1 MTTINFIMLSL
12 FLIEIALSAYILYQS
27 SVKDPDDILFM
38 MIWPLFELIK
48 AGGFLVVF
56 KSDAVYIVVALFY
69 MIDFVIISAIC
80 GPTTNTK
87 DTRHKIKF

>member
-1 MTTINFIMLSL
+1 MTTINFIMLGL
-12 FLIEIALSAYILYQS
+12 FLIEIALSAYILYQA
-27 SVKDPDDILFM
+27 SVKDPDDILF
-38 MIWPLFELIK
+38 IIVWLLLELIK

-69 MIDFVIISAIC
+69 MMDFVIISAIC

-87 DTRHKIKF
+87 DTRHKIKL

>member
-1 MTTINFIMLSL
+1 MTTINFIMLGL
-12 FLIEIALSAYILYQS
+12 FLVEIALSAYILYQS

-69 MIDFVIISAIC
+69 MMDFVIISAIC

-87 DTRHKIKF
+87 DTRHKIKL

>member
-1 MTTINFIMLSL
+1 MTIIDFIMLGL
-12 FLIEIALSAYILYQS
+12 FLIEMALSAYILYQS

-69 MIDFVIISAIC
+69 MIDFVIISVIHEH
-80 GPTTNTK
+80 TTNIK
-87 DTRHKIKF
+87 YNHHKIKV

>member
-1 MTTINFIMLSL
+1 MTTIDFIMLGL

-87 DTRHKIKF
+87 YTYHKIKF